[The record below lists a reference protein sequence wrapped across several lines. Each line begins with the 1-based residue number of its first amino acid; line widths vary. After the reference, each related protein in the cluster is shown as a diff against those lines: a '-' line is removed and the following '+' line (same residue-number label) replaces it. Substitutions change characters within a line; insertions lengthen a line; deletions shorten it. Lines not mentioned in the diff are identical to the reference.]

1 MSGDEVQAPPWAGL
15 TWEDYRAEVL
25 RLSAYPTNRDHLCS
39 LSGAL
44 AEMGELLALFD
55 LRRVDRKGEPA
66 RETVRA
72 ELGDVLWYSA
82 LGLEVRL
89 LAGVWQDKHDRR
101 WLDCEQS
108 SWALIRAIRD
118 VAYYENALGPAVDL
132 CWGFGFSA
140 QEVAFYNLE
149 KLRARQRAGTL
160 HDREARGG
168 AGGGV

>member
-1 MSGDEVQAPPWAGL
+1 MSGDEVQAPWAGL
-15 TWEDYRAEVL
+15 TWESYCAEV
-25 RLSAYPTNRDHLCS
+25 RALSAYPINRDHLCS

-82 LGLEVRL
+82 LGLEVRIS
-89 LAGVWQDKHDRR
+89 AGWWQDTRDRR

-108 SWALIRAIRD
+108 SWALIQAIGD
-118 VAYYENALGPAVDL
+118 VAYYGSALGPAVDL

-149 KLRARQRAGTL
+149 KLRARQSAGTL
-160 HDREARGG
+160 HDREARGA